1 MKHKEEI
8 LFELIENGDKSAI
21 DEFIAQEPDMRKAF
35 NDYNQIVS
43 GFRAIRNQKMMN
55 QLQNDLSSSMESDI
69 EKGFKAI
76 QIESLQSQL
85 EQHRDSKSSST
96 DSSGIIKLNFR
107 SISIA
112 ASFLILIT
120 AGLFLFNPTQQDS
133 VVELFAQEGIEL
145 NIRGNGA
152 SQLVNEIVALNNDKQ
167 WESVIAKYESSTE
180 EKMIAAQ
187 FHYAYAL
194 LQNEQFEKALNQFRD
209 IQGQNLYQWSE
220 LAEFNSIVCQ
230 YMLDDAA
237 YIHNLEQLLEDDNH
251 SMKSIARDFQ
261 NHIAK

>member
-1 MKHKEEI
+1 MKQKEEI

-21 DEFIAQEPDMRKAF
+21 DNFIAQEPDMLQAYK
-35 NDYNQIVS
+35 DYNNIVS
-43 GFRAIRNQKMMN
+43 GFRAIRNEKLTDK
-55 QLQNDLSSSMESDI
+55 LQDNYSISIESDI
-69 EKGFKAI
+69 EKGFKAM
-76 QIESLQSQL
+76 QLDSLQSQL
-85 EQHRDSKSSST
+85 EQHRDSKSSSK
-96 DSSGIIKLNFR
+96 DSSRIVKLNFR
-107 SISIA
+107 SLSIA

-120 AGLFLFNPTQQDS
+120 AGLFLFNPTQEDS

-152 SQLVNEIVALNNDKQ
+152 SQLVNEIVALNNEKQ
-167 WESVIAKYESSTE
+167 WESVISKYESSTE